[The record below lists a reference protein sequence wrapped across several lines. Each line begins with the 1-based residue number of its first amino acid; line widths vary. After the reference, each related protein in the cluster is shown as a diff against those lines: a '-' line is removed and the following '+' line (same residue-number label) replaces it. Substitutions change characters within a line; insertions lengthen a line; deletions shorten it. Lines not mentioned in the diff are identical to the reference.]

1 MSIGV
6 SILFVMHLYLI
17 NTNTTSLEL
26 GELSSFNPY
35 RLAIRSD
42 NNAELLG
49 NSLIHKFNPFV
60 LPKSEYKNEMNELY
74 CDGLVYPAN

>member
-1 MSIGV
+1 
-6 SILFVMHLYLI
+6 MHLYLI

-35 RLAIRSD
+35 RLAIRSN